1 MSMDLMAN
9 VLIEAGM
16 YASLCS
22 HILLHFILTTA
33 WLPTCLRPSS
43 SYHTIAGD
51 NLPALS
57 TACKSLSVSVQ
68 LRGLDTQDTLQHHS
82 QIAALLVD
90 TGESHEAILSCDT
103 EIMTL

>member
-1 MSMDLMAN
+1 MYEF
-9 VLIEAGM
+9 LI
-16 YASLCS
+16 
-22 HILLHFILTTA
+22 ILRHLL
-33 WLPTCLRPSS
+33 
-43 SYHTIAGD
+43 GD

-90 TGESHEAILSCDT
+90 TGECREMACQCDV
-103 EIMTL
+103 